1 MESIMIK
8 EATKRLGIEAHVL
21 RYWEEELGLE
31 IKRNSMGHR
40 YYDEKDIRM
49 FGEIK
54 RLRDEGISLKEIRTS
69 IERMKVKGIK
79 EEKITEDADI
89 KDADARNIHKK
100 DADTENINTKE
111 ADTQNINIK
120 NVISTE
126 KIRNTDGIKSGNDTE
141 EKKNEH
147 DIKGGS
153 EICVV
158 DKSGFDEE
166 SGKDNREKDN
176 IVDFKAAQ
184 LQTLMNKIVANAFR
198 ENKSMLTNAIRSEI
212 TEDVMKQMDVII
224 REKEEREE
232 ARFRKLDESLRQ
244 IQRANEEVAATR
256 TKRRFGRK
264 RY

>member
-1 MESIMIK
+1 MESFMIK
-8 EATKRLGIEAHVL
+8 DATKKLGIEAHVL

-54 RLRDEGISLKEIRTS
+54 RLRNEGISLKEIRAS
-69 IERMKVKGIK
+69 IERMKGKGEK
-79 EEKITEDADI
+79 EEDTTERI
-89 KDADARNIHKK
+89 NG
-100 DADTENINTKE
+100 TE
-111 ADTQNINIK
+111 A
-120 NVISTE
+120 
-126 KIRNTDGIKSGNDTE
+126 GDTE
-141 EKKNEH
+141 EIRDTSETKAANGIEEKENGQAS
-147 DIKGGS
+147 KGSS
-153 EICVV
+153 EICVIHKSELEGET
-158 DKSGFDEE
+158 DKD
-166 SGKDNREKDN
+166 KKEKDN
-176 IVDFKAAQ
+176 IVDFKSAQ
-184 LQTLMNKIVANAFR
+184 MQTLMNKIVANAFR
-198 ENKSMLTNAIRSEI
+198 ENKSMLTNAIKSEI

-232 ARFRKLDESLRQ
+232 ARFRRLDECLRQ

>member
-1 MESIMIK
+1 MESFMIK
-8 EATKRLGIEAHVL
+8 DATKKLGIEAHVL

-69 IERMKVKGIK
+69 IERMKVKRVK
-79 EEKITEDADI
+79 EENNAEDAKDTGEIGNTSSIKVINDI
-89 KDADARNIHKK
+89 
-100 DADTENINTKE
+100 
-111 ADTQNINIK
+111 
-120 NVISTE
+120 
-126 KIRNTDGIKSGNDTE
+126 E
-141 EKKNEH
+141 EKKNE
-147 DIKGGS
+147 DGIMGGS
-153 EICVV
+153 EICVI
-158 DKSGFDEE
+158 DKAEFDEE
-166 SGKDNREKDN
+166 LSTDKKEKDN
-176 IVDFKAAQ
+176 IVDFKSAQ
-184 LQTLMNKIVANAFR
+184 MQTLMNKIVANAFR
-198 ENKSMLTNAIRSEI
+198 ENKSMLTNAIKSEI

-232 ARFRKLDESLRQ
+232 ARFRRLDESLRQ

-256 TKRRFGRK
+256 SKRRFGRK

>member
-1 MESIMIK
+1 MIK
-8 EATKRLGIEAHVL
+8 DATKKLGIEAHVL

-69 IERMKVKGIK
+69 IERMKVKRVK
-79 EEKITEDADI
+79 EENNAEDAKDTGEIGNTSSIKVINDI
-89 KDADARNIHKK
+89 
-100 DADTENINTKE
+100 
-111 ADTQNINIK
+111 
-120 NVISTE
+120 
-126 KIRNTDGIKSGNDTE
+126 E
-141 EKKNEH
+141 EKKNE
-147 DIKGGS
+147 DGIMGGS
-153 EICVV
+153 EICVI
-158 DKSGFDEE
+158 DKAEFDEE
-166 SGKDNREKDN
+166 LSTDKKEKDN
-176 IVDFKAAQ
+176 IVDFKSAQ
-184 LQTLMNKIVANAFR
+184 MQTLMNKIVANAFR
-198 ENKSMLTNAIRSEI
+198 ENKSMLTNAIKSEI

-232 ARFRKLDESLRQ
+232 ARFRRLDESLRQ

-256 TKRRFGRK
+256 SKRRFGRK

>member
-1 MESIMIK
+1 MESFMIK
-8 EATKRLGIEAHVL
+8 DATKKLGIEAHVL

-49 FGEIK
+49 FVEIK
-54 RLRDEGISLKEIRTS
+54 RLRDEGISLKEIRSS
-69 IERMKVKGIK
+69 IERMKVKRVK
-79 EEKITEDADI
+79 EENNAGENAKEVKDTGKIGNTSSI
-89 KDADARNIHKK
+89 KV
-100 DADTENINTKE
+100 T
-111 ADTQNINIK
+111 
-120 NVISTE
+120 
-126 KIRNTDGIKSGNDTE
+126 NDME
-141 EKKNEH
+141 EKKNE
-147 DIKGGS
+147 DGITSGS
-153 EICVV
+153 EICVI
-158 DKSGFDEE
+158 DKAEFDGEL
-166 SGKDNREKDN
+166 GKDKKEKDN
-176 IVDFKAAQ
+176 IVDFKSAQ

-198 ENKSMLTNAIRSEI
+198 ENKSMLTNAIKSEI

>member
-8 EATKRLGIEAHVL
+8 DATKKLGIEAHVL

-69 IERMKVKGIK
+69 IERMKVKGGK
-79 EEKITEDADI
+79 EEKKAEDTGA
-89 KDADARNIHKK
+89 KEADAKNTYKK
-100 DADTENINTKE
+100 DADTENENTKE
-111 ADTQNINIK
+111 ADTQNIK
-120 NVISTE
+120 NVISTG
-126 KIRNTDGIKSGNDTE
+126 KIRNTNGIKSVDDTE

-147 DIKGGS
+147 GMKGSS
-153 EICVV
+153 EICVI
-158 DKSGFDEE
+158 DKAGFDEE
-166 SGKDNREKDN
+166 AGKDNKEKDN

-232 ARFRKLDESLRQ
+232 ARFRRLDESLRQ

>member
-1 MESIMIK
+1 MESFMIK
-8 EATKRLGIEAHVL
+8 DATKKLGIEAHVL

-54 RLRDEGISLKEIRTS
+54 RLRDEGISLKEIRAS
-69 IERMKVKGIK
+69 IERMKVKRVK
-79 EEKITEDADI
+79 EENNTE
-89 KDADARNIHKK
+89 
-100 DADTENINTKE
+100 EINGKE
-111 ADTQNINIK
+111 AKDTGEIGNTSSING
-120 NVISTE
+120 T
-126 KIRNTDGIKSGNDTE
+126 NDIE
-141 EKKNEH
+141 EKKNE
-147 DIKGGS
+147 DGIMGSS
-153 EICVV
+153 EICVI
-158 DKSGFDEE
+158 DKSEFDGEL
-166 SGKDNREKDN
+166 STDKKEKDN
-176 IVDFKAAQ
+176 IVDFKSAQ
-184 LQTLMNKIVANAFR
+184 MQTLMNKIVANAFR
-198 ENKSMLTNAIRSEI
+198 ENKSMLTNAIKSEI

>member
-1 MESIMIK
+1 MIK
-8 EATKRLGIEAHVL
+8 DATKKLGIEAHVL

-69 IERMKVKGIK
+69 IERMKVKGGK
-79 EEKITEDADI
+79 EEKNTEDTDT
-89 KDADARNIHKK
+89 KDADAKNTYKK
-100 DADTENINTKE
+100 DADTENTNTKNINTKE
-111 ADTQNINIK
+111 ADTQNIK
-120 NVISTE
+120 NVISTG
-126 KIRNTDGIKSGNDTE
+126 KIRNTNGIKSADDTE

-147 DIKGGS
+147 GMKGGS

-166 SGKDNREKDN
+166 ADKDNKERDN

-232 ARFRKLDESLRQ
+232 ARFRRLDESLRQ

>member
-1 MESIMIK
+1 MIK
-8 EATKRLGIEAHVL
+8 DATKRLGIEAHVL

-69 IERMKVKGIK
+69 IERMKVKG
-79 EEKITEDADI
+79 A
-89 KDADARNIHKK
+89 
-100 DADTENINTKE
+100 KE
-111 ADTQNINIK
+111 ADTQNIK
-120 NVISTE
+120 NVISAE
-126 KIRNTDGIKSGNDTE
+126 KIRNADGIKSGTDTE

-147 DIKGGS
+147 AIKGGS

>member
-1 MESIMIK
+1 MIK
-8 EATKRLGIEAHVL
+8 DATKRLGIEAHVL

-69 IERMKVKGIK
+69 IERMKVK
-79 EEKITEDADI
+79 EA
-89 KDADARNIHKK
+89 
-100 DADTENINTKE
+100 KE
-111 ADTQNINIK
+111 ADTQNNIK
-120 NVISTE
+120 NVISAE
-126 KIRNTDGIKSGNDTE
+126 KIRNTDGIKAGNDTE

-147 DIKGGS
+147 EIKGGS

-166 SGKDNREKDN
+166 SGKDNKEKDN

-256 TKRRFGRK
+256 TKKRFGRK

>member
-8 EATKRLGIEAHVL
+8 DATKKLGIEAHVL

-69 IERMKVKGIK
+69 IERMKVKGGK
-79 EEKITEDADI
+79 EEKNAEDTGA
-89 KDADARNIHKK
+89 KEADAKNTYKK
-100 DADTENINTKE
+100 DADTENANTKE
-111 ADTQNINIK
+111 ADTQNIK
-120 NVISTE
+120 NVISTG
-126 KIRNTDGIKSGNDTE
+126 KIRNTNGIKSVDDTE

-147 DIKGGS
+147 GIKGSS

-158 DKSGFDEE
+158 DKSEFDDEF
-166 SGKDNREKDN
+166 GKDNKEKDN

-232 ARFRKLDESLRQ
+232 ARFRRLDESLRQ

>member
-8 EATKRLGIEAHVL
+8 DATKKLGIEAHVL

-69 IERMKVKGIK
+69 IERMKVKGGK
-79 EEKITEDADI
+79 EEKNTEDTRV
-89 KDADARNIHKK
+89 KEADAKNTYKK
-100 DADTENINTKE
+100 DADTENENTKE
-111 ADTQNINIK
+111 ADTQNIK
-120 NVISTE
+120 NVISTG
-126 KIRNTDGIKSGNDTE
+126 KIRNTNGIKSVDDTE

-147 DIKGGS
+147 GIKGSS

-158 DKSGFDEE
+158 DKSEFDDEF
-166 SGKDNREKDN
+166 GKDNKEKDN

-232 ARFRKLDESLRQ
+232 ARFRRLDESLRQ

>member
-1 MESIMIK
+1 MESFMIK
-8 EATKRLGIEAHVL
+8 DATKKLGIEAHVL

-54 RLRDEGISLKEIRTS
+54 RLRAEGISLKEIRSS
-69 IERMKVKGIK
+69 IERMKVKRVK
-79 EEKITEDADI
+79 EENNAEEINAKEVT
-89 KDADARNIHKK
+89 
-100 DADTENINTKE
+100 DTGE
-111 ADTQNINIK
+111 
-120 NVISTE
+120 
-126 KIRNTDGIKSGNDTE
+126 IRNTSGINVTNDIE
-141 EKKNEH
+141 EKKNE
-147 DIKGGS
+147 DGIMGGS
-153 EICVV
+153 EICVI
-158 DKSGFDEE
+158 DKAEFDGEL
-166 SGKDNREKDN
+166 GKDKKEKDN
-176 IVDFKAAQ
+176 IVDFKSAQ
-184 LQTLMNKIVANAFR
+184 MQTLMNKIVANAFR
-198 ENKSMLTNAIRSEI
+198 ENKSMLTNAIKSEI

-256 TKRRFGRK
+256 AKRRFGRK

>member
-1 MESIMIK
+1 MIK
-8 EATKRLGIEAHVL
+8 DATKKLGIEAHVL

-69 IERMKVKGIK
+69 IERMKVKRVK
-79 EEKITEDADI
+79 EENNAEDA
-89 KDADARNIHKK
+89 KDTGEIG
-100 DADTENINTKE
+100 NTS
-111 ADTQNINIK
+111 NIK
-120 NVISTE
+120 VT
-126 KIRNTDGIKSGNDTE
+126 NDIE
-141 EKKNEH
+141 EKKSE
-147 DIKGGS
+147 DGIMGGS
-153 EICVV
+153 EICVI
-158 DKSGFDEE
+158 DKSEFDGEL
-166 SGKDNREKDN
+166 STDKKEKDN
-176 IVDFKAAQ
+176 IVDFKSAQ
-184 LQTLMNKIVANAFR
+184 MQTLMNKIVANAFR
-198 ENKSMLTNAIRSEI
+198 ENKSMLTNAIKSEI

-232 ARFRKLDESLRQ
+232 ARFRRLDESLRQ

-256 TKRRFGRK
+256 SKRRFGRK

>member
-100 DADTENINTKE
+100 DADTENANAK
-111 ADTQNINIK
+111 NINIK
-120 NVISTE
+120 NVILTE

-176 IVDFKAAQ
+176 VVDFKAAQ

>member
-1 MESIMIK
+1 MESFMIK
-8 EATKRLGIEAHVL
+8 DATKKLGIEAHVL

-54 RLRDEGISLKEIRTS
+54 RLRDEGISLKEIRSS
-69 IERMKVKGIK
+69 IERMKVKRVKEENNAGEINAKEAKDTGEIGNTSSIK
-79 EEKITEDADI
+79 ETNDI
-89 KDADARNIHKK
+89 
-100 DADTENINTKE
+100 
-111 ADTQNINIK
+111 
-120 NVISTE
+120 
-126 KIRNTDGIKSGNDTE
+126 E
-141 EKKNEH
+141 EKKNE
-147 DIKGGS
+147 DGIIGGS
-153 EICVV
+153 EICVI
-158 DKSGFDEE
+158 DKSEFDGEL
-166 SGKDNREKDN
+166 STDKKEKDN
-176 IVDFKAAQ
+176 IVDFKSAQ
-184 LQTLMNKIVANAFR
+184 MQTLMNKIVANAFR
-198 ENKSMLTNAIRSEI
+198 ENKSMLTNAIKSEI

>member
-1 MESIMIK
+1 MESFMIK
-8 EATKRLGIEAHVL
+8 DATKKLGIEAHVL

-69 IERMKVKGIK
+69 IERMKVKRVK
-79 EEKITEDADI
+79 EENNAEDA
-89 KDADARNIHKK
+89 KDTGEIG
-100 DADTENINTKE
+100 NTS
-111 ADTQNINIK
+111 NIK
-120 NVISTE
+120 VT
-126 KIRNTDGIKSGNDTE
+126 NDIE
-141 EKKNEH
+141 EKKSE
-147 DIKGGS
+147 DGIMGGS
-153 EICVV
+153 EICVI
-158 DKSGFDEE
+158 DKSEFDGEL
-166 SGKDNREKDN
+166 STDKKEKDN
-176 IVDFKAAQ
+176 IVDFKSAQ
-184 LQTLMNKIVANAFR
+184 MQTLMNKIVANAFR
-198 ENKSMLTNAIRSEI
+198 ENKSMLTNAIKSEI

-232 ARFRKLDESLRQ
+232 ARFRRLDESLRQ

-256 TKRRFGRK
+256 SKRRFGRK